1 MKIRSSNEI
10 YRNPNLNPA
19 DGNQNR
25 RQIVMKSAGDT
36 LAAIQS
42 GRINIDGDTLELSD
56 EVKGALQEAFD
67 QAMEN
72 NAKVNEMNA
81 AMHNAVW
88 AEQTGDAMKAEMED
102 RMKAMEIAR
111 LIGRG
116 GKVPPQDEAFL
127 IKSNPD
133 MYKMAKMQ
141 ALMAEEHKK
150 HDSVL
155 EEREKKEYDWDKGQD
170 DTRHRVALD
179 VVVGDAGIEIAGIS
193 EVAVGSADLE
203 AG

>member
-1 MKIRSSNEI
+1 MKIRSASEI
-10 YRNPNLNPA
+10 YSNPNIDPSVNKE
-19 DGNQNR
+19 NR
-25 RQIVMKSAGDT
+25 RQVVMKSAGDT
-36 LAAIQS
+36 LTAIQT

-67 QAMEN
+67 QAMEK

-179 VVVGDAGIEIAGIS
+179 VVVGDGGIEIAGIS

-203 AG
+203 LG

>member
-1 MKIRSSNEI
+1 MKVRSANEI
-10 YRNPNLNPA
+10 YRNPGIDPA
-19 DGNQNR
+19 VNHPNR
-25 RQIVMKSAGDT
+25 RQIVMKNTGET

-67 QAMEN
+67 QAMKKNEQI
-72 NAKVNEMNA
+72 NEMNA
-81 AMHNAVW
+81 AMHDAVW
-88 AEQTGDAMKAEMED
+88 AEQTGDAMKADMED

-127 IKSNPD
+127 LKSNPD
-133 MYKMAKMQ
+133 MYKLAKLQ
-141 ALMAEEHKK
+141 ALMAEEEKK

-179 VVVGDAGIEIAGIS
+179 VIVGDAGVEIAGVS
-193 EVAVGSADLE
+193 EVAVGSGDLE
-203 AG
+203 LG